1 MKNCMIDE
9 TRQVTDSL
17 PEKETA
23 DATGASPSEPGF
35 AGFTMKSGSTTFLV
49 GLHFSESCKE
59 TLDDKLKRL
68 IRKDVEADNF

>member
-1 MKNCMIDE
+1 MKNSIIDE
-9 TRQVTDSL
+9 ARQVTDGL
-17 PEKETA
+17 PEKETT
-23 DATGASPSEPGF
+23 DETGASPSESGF
-35 AGFTMKSGSTTFLV
+35 SGFTMKSGSTTFLV